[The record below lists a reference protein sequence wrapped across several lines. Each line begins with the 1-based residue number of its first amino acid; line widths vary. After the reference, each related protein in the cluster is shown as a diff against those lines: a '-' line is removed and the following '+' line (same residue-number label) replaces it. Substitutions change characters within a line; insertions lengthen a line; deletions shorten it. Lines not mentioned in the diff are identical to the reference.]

1 MADSTGS
8 LGMTK
13 SRTRFHEAHAE
24 ISQKQA
30 QEVGEDED
38 AGRNIY
44 IYIYILLPP
53 AIVLNYFLIYPRL
66 SLNI

>member
-1 MADSTGS
+1 MATAMADSTGS

-13 SRTRFHEAHAE
+13 SRTWFHEAHAE

-44 IYIYILLPP
+44 IFFCLPP
-53 AIVLNYFLIYPRL
+53 LF
-66 SLNI
+66 

>member
-1 MADSTGS
+1 MVTAMADSTGS

-44 IYIYILLPP
+44 IYIYSF
-53 AIVLNYFLIYPRL
+53 APRHCFKL
-66 SLNI
+66 FSHIS

>member
-1 MADSTGS
+1 
-8 LGMTK
+8 MTK

-44 IYIYILLPP
+44 IYILLPP

>member
-1 MADSTGS
+1 
-8 LGMTK
+8 MTK

-44 IYIYILLPP
+44 ILLPP

>member
-1 MADSTGS
+1 MATAMADSTGS

-13 SRTRFHEAHAE
+13 SRTWFHEAHAE

-44 IYIYILLPP
+44 IYSFASHHCFKLFSHI
-53 AIVLNYFLIYPRL
+53 
-66 SLNI
+66 S